1 MNLVV
6 KWALGFAFCVVH
18 ISAKHFLIKIKA
30 EDGKNSA
37 SDYSSDE
44 QSHTEKLAAYGEK
57 VDALSENGA
66 GRYSSMKFDWDN
78 AKKRD
83 KLCKIFE
90 ESDEYYDSRCDT
102 KRSSYSIPDNKEDLE
117 LCQSYDS
124 IREFGKTICFG
135 PEEPEGKEE
144 REYCEDIIKY
154 VKDRKLYCNVNE
166 IEKYYS

>member
-1 MNLVV
+1 
-6 KWALGFAFCVVH
+6 
-18 ISAKHFLIKIKA
+18 
-30 EDGKNSA
+30 
-37 SDYSSDE
+37 
-44 QSHTEKLAAYGEK
+44 
-57 VDALSENGA
+57 
-66 GRYSSMKFDWDN
+66 MKFDWDN

-144 REYCEDIIKY
+144 REYCEDIMKY
-154 VKDRKLYCNVNE
+154 VNDRKLYCNVNE